1 MTLLGLNYTLAQFT
15 CKLHVFVFFI
25 FEKVSNIKIIFES
38 LITAWG
44 EGIKIHVLYFRGLTL
59 TWAGERNDHL
69 ELIFVID
76 VSVSRAND

>member
-1 MTLLGLNYTLAQFT
+1 MTLLGLNYTLAQFAR
-15 CKLHVFVFFI
+15 KLHVFFI

-44 EGIKIHVLYFRGLTL
+44 EGMKMHVVYFRGLTL

-69 ELIFVID
+69 EPIFVTDI
-76 VSVSRAND
+76 SVAQAND

>member
-1 MTLLGLNYTLAQFT
+1 MTLLGLNYTLAQFAR
-15 CKLHVFVFFI
+15 KLHVFVFVI

-44 EGIKIHVLYFRGLTL
+44 EGLKMHVVYFRGLTL

-76 VSVSRAND
+76 ISVAQAND

>member
-1 MTLLGLNYTLAQFT
+1 MTLLGLNYTLAQFAR
-15 CKLHVFVFFI
+15 KLHVFVFFI

-44 EGIKIHVLYFRGLTL
+44 EGIKIHVVCFRGLTL

-76 VSVSRAND
+76 ISVVQAND

>member
-1 MTLLGLNYTLAQFT
+1 MTLLGLNYTLAQFAW
-15 CKLHVFVFFI
+15 KLHVFVFFI

-44 EGIKIHVLYFRGLTL
+44 EGIKIHVVYFRGLTL
-59 TWAGERNDHL
+59 TWAGERNYHL

-76 VSVSRAND
+76 VSVAQAND